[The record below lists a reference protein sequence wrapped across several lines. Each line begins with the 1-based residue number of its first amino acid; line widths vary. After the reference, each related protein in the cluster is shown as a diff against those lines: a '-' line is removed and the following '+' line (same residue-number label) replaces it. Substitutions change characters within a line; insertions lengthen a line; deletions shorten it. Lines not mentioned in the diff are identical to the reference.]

1 LGVATLQASASD
13 LGVAACAAT
22 VKIKITKRGKKK
34 KKKTPHGFKKE
45 EGRVFNFLSPAIFYF
60 YFLVLCC
67 FFDKKNWV
75 YFRFLIVI

>member
-34 KKKTPHGFKKE
+34 NSPRLKKE

>member
-22 VKIKITKRGKKK
+22 VKIKITKRGEKKNS
-34 KKKTPHGFKKE
+34 PRFKKE